1 MPDENEKSGPS
12 AGSGPCAPVA
22 WVARGK
28 GADLGAGRGA
38 GEGNLYV
45 LAADGESSAGVE
57 SIAYSLR
64 RTRRTPVDV

>member
-1 MPDENEKSGPS
+1 MPNENEKSEPS

-38 GEGNLYV
+38 GEGNLYA
-45 LAADGESSAGVE
+45 LAADGESRLQPARMGRARVLCL
-57 SIAYSLR
+57 AVR
-64 RTRRTPVDV
+64 